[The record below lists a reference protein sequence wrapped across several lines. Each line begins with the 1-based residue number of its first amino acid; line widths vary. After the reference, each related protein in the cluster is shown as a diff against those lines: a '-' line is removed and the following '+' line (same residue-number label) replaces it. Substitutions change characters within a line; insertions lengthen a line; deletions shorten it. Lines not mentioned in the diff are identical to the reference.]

1 MHLKPNKVRA
11 TLAAGKTVTGSAV
24 FSWSPNVM
32 EVAGYAGL
40 DFMRIDNEHAWRQD
54 SSLEHLIR
62 AAVVA
67 DVVPIVRIDK
77 DNPYLVRKA
86 LEVGAGGII
95 VPNVSAPADAV
106 DVVRAAKFP
115 PRGERGFSNNCFS
128 GGWGS
133 AGAAEWVQWSD
144 TEPMI
149 GVMVETV
156 EAVESIDEIMAV
168 DGLDFVL
175 FGPSDYSMAL
185 GLRRPSKNDERVQ
198 RALLRT
204 TCAAR
209 KAGKHVM
216 YGCGTG
222 TEDTRQA
229 VEAGVTMLELSNDL
243 AILGAVWRKS
253 VRDAMT
259 GLSAI

>member
-1 MHLKPNKVRA
+1 MKCKPNKARA
-11 TLAAGKTVTGSAV
+11 KLAAGQLVTGSAV

-95 VPNVSAPADAV
+95 VPNISTPGEAEA
-106 DVVRAAKFP
+106 VVRAAKFP

-128 GGWGS
+128 GGWGA
-133 AGAAEWVQWSD
+133 AGAAEWVEWSD

-156 EAVESIDEIMAV
+156 EAVECIDEIMAV
-168 DGLDFVL
+168 DGLDFAL

-185 GLRRPSKNDERVQ
+185 GLRRPAKNDERVQ
-198 RALLRT
+198 HALLKT
-204 TCAAR
+204 TAAAR
-209 KAGKHVM
+209 RAGKHVM

-222 TEDTRQA
+222 AEDVRQA

-253 VRDAMT
+253 AGAVQA
-259 GLSAI
+259 G